1 MSLVGKEWRRRE
13 EPTSILTTDVQESAV
28 GVIVG
33 KMVTELTPT
42 FNYLVSWNGVGGVF
56 SHR

>member
-1 MSLVGKEWRRRE
+1 MTLVGKEWRRRE
-13 EPTSILTTDVQESAV
+13 EHTSILTTDVEESAV

-42 FNYLVSWNGVGGVF
+42 FNYLVSWNGVGGVV
-56 SHR
+56 SHS